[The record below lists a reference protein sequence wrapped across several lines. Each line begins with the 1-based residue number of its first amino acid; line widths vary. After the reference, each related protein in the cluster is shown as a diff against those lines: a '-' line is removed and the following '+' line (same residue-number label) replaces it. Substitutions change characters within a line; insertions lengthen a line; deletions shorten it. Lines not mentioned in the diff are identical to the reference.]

1 MRRTLLGSAIQ
12 VAMILTAVS
21 FLAVTTSAQVSKG
34 SISGTV
40 VDATGAAVVGA
51 DAKAVSVETNQSSGT
66 ATDSSGLF
74 KLLAASG
81 HVSSG
86 GIEIGFPQGLVG
98 KGRGYAQRRYRVGN
112 H

>member
-1 MRRTLLGSAIQ
+1 MRRKLLGSAIQ

-51 DAKAVSVETNQSSGT
+51 DAKAVSAETNQSSGT
-66 ATDSSGLF
+66 ATDNSGLF
-74 KLLAASG
+74 KLQLL
-81 HVSSG
+81 
-86 GIEIGFPQGLVG
+86 PVG
-98 KGRGYAQRRYRVGN
+98 TYRVEISKSGFRKASLVAIDVTPGVDTG
-112 H
+112 